1 MKLRPLRKVAGAL
14 AGLLLVASTPAH
26 AGTDECFRHAAV
38 RRHINVDLLY
48 AIARVESHYD
58 PAATN
63 AKSHAIGMMQILPW
77 HLKWLQKYGISREDL
92 YEACTNI
99 NVGAFILA
107 DFVRMYGYTWRAVGA
122 YGVGMEK
129 GKDSARI
136 AYAQLVERAY
146 VRISRGGV
154 EKVSAPGDQRGAAL
168 LQSGT
173 LSARPVMVSE

>member
-1 MKLRPLRKVAGAL
+1 MERRPLRRL
-14 AGLLLVASTPAH
+14 AAPLTGLVLVASIPAH
-26 AGTDECFRHAAV
+26 AGTDECFRHAAA

-146 VRISRGGV
+146 ERITRGGI
-154 EKVSAPGDQRGAAL
+154 EKVSAPVGRRGSAL
-168 LQSGT
+168 LQPATTG
-173 LSARPVMVSE
+173 ARPVMVSE